1 MTRKDLQAIIEFA
14 EFNGLFNVPFMDVY
28 SLFRSVKVY

>member
-14 EFNGLFNVPFMDVY
+14 KFNGLFNMPFMEVY